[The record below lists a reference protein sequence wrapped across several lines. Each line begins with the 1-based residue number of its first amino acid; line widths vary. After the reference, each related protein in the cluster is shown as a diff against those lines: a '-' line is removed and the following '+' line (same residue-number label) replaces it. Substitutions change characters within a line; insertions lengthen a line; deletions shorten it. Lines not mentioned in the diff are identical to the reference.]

1 MNEKVLITN
10 KTALQQ
16 KYGSGF
22 GKIQTA
28 VKHLIAA
35 DKARGLNTR
44 LIAVDDPQDMQ
55 GVNGKP
61 VTDVTSSR
69 QNKNAV
75 DAIYKAIAADSCRR
89 LLKTKRAPLLG
100 SSPKLVLTIP

>member
-22 GKIQTA
+22 GKIQDGRQA
-28 VKHLIAA
+28 SDRRRQRRV
-35 DKARGLNTR
+35 DSNTR

-61 VTDVTSSR
+61 GHRLSQVSR

-75 DAIYKAIAADSCRR
+75 DAIY
-89 LLKTKRAPLLG
+89 
-100 SSPKLVLTIP
+100 